1 MDIIVNLP
9 EAPRNLT
16 NTLNGFKLKYEL
28 NHLDHEGLSTI
39 AEALQI
45 LKSHNC
51 ETAIIKKLAKNNN
64 DKNQVYIHKDISV
77 FSSMFDLRFSERDGS
92 TSETKSSSKPGDRI
106 PEAVFEDFSWVSTTG
121 ALHKVTDCKAILY
134 AQYPET
140 RLSRFQTNNREM
152 PRSMSVEYTKL
163 SDMKSRYLF
172 IGATKSG
179 AAIAIMVV
187 DPSEPFH
194 DEYKALDDAVQS
206 GVIKFS
212 NLGRADN
219 RSEKLLAALTDNVL
233 GKTLKGCRLDTT
245 GKEIPFNS
253 TQVCGYTLE
262 AALGIVPNA
271 GGEGDIHGIEL
282 KAISQKKVTLFTP
295 EPDGGLYKDDFKAFM
310 RKYGYEKETGVFR
323 FTGIHRCNVKSKSP
337 LTMKI
342 LCKTLID
349 KKSKTFADTEYDPNK
364 NINDQVKDLRVCLVD
379 DMGDEAA
386 VWSFEKLLN
395 KWGVKH
401 NETVYVP
408 VAKSDN
414 TNPEELRD
422 GFKHKVTF
430 SDEVL
435 WCKRTDISR
444 LFNAIHDGTIVF
456 DPAPKFVEHDP
467 SKTKKRS
474 QWRLNNIFNDA
485 HKLYEKVEKVKAQ
498 HCIKNHI

>member
-1 MDIIVNLP
+1 VN
-9 EAPRNLT
+9 
-16 NTLNGFKLKYEL
+16 YDL
-28 NHLDHEGLSTI
+28 NHLDHVGLSSVL
-39 AEALQI
+39 EVFQI

-77 FSSMFDLRFSERDGS
+77 FNSMFDLTFNERDES
-92 TSETKSSSKPGDRI
+92 TSVTKYSSKPGERI
-106 PEAVFEDFSWVSTTG
+106 PEAIFNDFSWVSVDG
-121 ALHKVTDCKAILY
+121 SLHKVNNCKAILY

-140 RLSRFQTNNREM
+140 RLSRFQTEVREM

-163 SDMKSRYLF
+163 PEMKSRYLF

-187 DPSEPFH
+187 DPVEHFEN
-194 DEYKALDDAVQS
+194 EYKKLDDAVSS

-212 NLGRADN
+212 NLGRSDN
-219 RSEKLLAALTDNVL
+219 RSEQLQEALTQHVL
-233 GKTLKGCRLDTT
+233 GKTMKGCRLNTS
-245 GKEIPFNS
+245 GEEIPFNS

-271 GGEGDIHGIEL
+271 DGEGDIFGIEL
-282 KAISQKKVTLFTP
+282 KAISKKKVTLFTP
-295 EPDGGLYKDDFKAFM
+295 EPDGGLYKEDFKAFM
-310 RKYGYEKETGVFR
+310 RKYGYEKEQGVYR
-323 FTGIHRCNVKSKSP
+323 FTGIHRCNI
-337 LTMKI
+337 LTPKTGLIMKI
-342 LCKTLID
+342 LCKVLID
-349 KKSKTFADTEYDPNK
+349 KKTKTFGDAEYDPNR
-364 NINDQVKDLRVCLVD
+364 NINEQVKSLRVSLVD
-379 DMGDEAA
+379 SEGNDAA
-386 VWSFEKLLN
+386 SWSFEKLLN

-408 VAKSDN
+408 VTKSDN
-414 TNPEELRD
+414 KNGDELAS

-474 QWRLNNIFNDA
+474 QWRLNNIFKDA
-485 HKLYEKVEKVKAQ
+485 DKLYEKVELVHK
-498 HCIKNHI
+498 KNTV